1 MASSLESL
9 PRLRL
14 QKGRMK
20 RAAHGHPWVFSN
32 ELVEVPPLEPGT
44 IVQMDGPAGEPLGTG
59 YYNPRTL
66 ISFRWLVRGA
76 PLEEEWLEKRIEA
89 AVAKRA
95 SIYPGEDCVRLVFGE
110 ADDLPGLVVDKYGD
124 CLAVQVNTAGMER
137 LRQRAEAAL
146 TSLIKPRQLVRKD
159 DGPQREMEGL
169 RRGVE
174 AAVASQESSAQVS
187 YLGLKINVDLSG
199 GQKTG
204 LFLDQ
209 RENVRALIGRMTRG
223 TSILDV
229 FCYRGA
235 WGMAALKAGAS
246 RAEFVDAS
254 LEACEAV
261 EAALAGNGLP
271 EFDIHQGD
279 SFDILPRLHGA
290 KKRFGA
296 VVTDPPAFAKSK
308 KHLPE
313 ALKAYSRLNEMAMR
327 LVEPGGLLAACSCSH
342 HVGIEEFLQALRESA
357 AKAKRKATLI
367 ELRGQA
373 PDHPVLLN
381 FPEGAY
387 LKCVLLAIE

>member
-1 MASSLESL
+1 MVSPMEAL

-14 QKGRMK
+14 QKGRTK
-20 RAAHGHPWVFSN
+20 RATQGHPWVFSN
-32 ELVEVPPLEPGT
+32 ELLEVPPLEPGT
-44 IVQMDGPAGEPLGTG
+44 IVQMDGPAGNPLGIG

-66 ISFRWLVRGA
+66 IAFRWLARGGG
-76 PLEEEWLEKRIEA
+76 LEEGWLEKRIEA
-89 AVAKRA
+89 AVARRA
-95 SIYPGEDCVRLVFGE
+95 SIYPGEDCLRLVFGE

-137 LRQRAEAAL
+137 LRPRAEAAL
-146 TSLIKPRQLVRKD
+146 MSLLKPRQLVRKD

-169 RRGVE
+169 ERGVQ
-174 AAVASQESSAQVS
+174 AAVASQGSSASVS
-187 YLGLKINVDLSG
+187 YLGLKIPVDLAG

-209 RENVRALIGRMTRG
+209 RENVRALVGRMAG
-223 TSILDV
+223 GGSILDV

-254 LEACEAV
+254 REACEAV
-261 EAALAGNGLP
+261 ESGLAANGLP
-271 EFDIHQGD
+271 DCEIHQGD
-279 SFDILPRLHGA
+279 AFDVMPRLQGA
-290 KKRFGA
+290 RKLFGA

-308 KHLPE
+308 KHLAE
-313 ALKAYSRLNEMAMR
+313 ALKAYSRINEMAMR

-342 HVGIEEFLQALRESA
+342 HAGIEEFLQALRESA
-357 AKAKRKATLI
+357 ARAKRKARLI

-387 LKCVLLAIE
+387 LKCAILALE